1 MSFYQRVHQAARTL
15 LSRGVLL
22 FVCLLCHSAQAE
34 VLLLLS
40 SDAPYYGETANSLKT
55 AAGEDPTNA
64 LTFKVLTLQSPEAD
78 TALTQTWQLIVAIG
92 SKATQQVLSEPGNS
106 PVLSIFTPKNAFEN
120 IKVRED
126 AGSPRSVSVIYLDQ
140 PLERVVNLATR
151 LMPEAKQ
158 LGAVFGPISKTWEDG
173 LKSLASQRGIALN
186 SAHLTPEDNPVA
198 VLRPLV
204 RGSDLFIALPDHAPL
219 NRAVAKWILHLSFQQ
234 KVPVIGF
241 SKAYTN
247 AGALASIYSSPEDIG
262 RQAGQFIVARLI
274 EGDTTLPQAQYP
286 RYFTISTNF
295 TVAGSLGIHLP
306 PDNELYRSLEQQET
320 TLP

>member
-1 MSFYQRVHQAARTL
+1 MSIYQRVYQVARSL
-15 LSRGVLL
+15 LRGGVLL
-22 FVCLLCHSAQAE
+22 FVCLLGHSAQAE

-40 SDAPYYGETANSLKT
+40 SDAPYYMETANSLQT
-55 AAGEDPTNA
+55 AAADYSKDA
-64 LTFKVLTLQSPEAD
+64 LSFRILTLQSPETDAE
-78 TALTQTWQLIVAIG
+78 LSQTWQLIVTIG

-106 PVLSIFTPKNAFEN
+106 PVLSIFTPKNAFES
-120 IKVRED
+120 IQVRD
-126 AGSPRSVSVIYLDQ
+126 DVASPRSVSVIYLDQ

-151 LMPEAKQ
+151 LKPEAKK
-158 LGAVFGPISKTWEDG
+158 LGAVFGPISKEWEDE
-173 LKSLASQRGIALN
+173 LKSLTAHRAITLN

-204 RGSDLFIALPDHAPL
+204 KDSDLFIALPDHAPL
-219 NRAVAKWILHLSFQQ
+219 NRAIAKWILHLSFQK

-262 RQAGQFIVARLI
+262 RQAGQYIVARLVD
-274 EGDTTLPQAQYP
+274 GDTTLPQAQYP

-295 TVAGSLGIHLP
+295 NVAGSLGIQLP
-306 PDNELYRSLEQQET
+306 ADNELYRSLEQQET
-320 TLP
+320 TAP